1 MTNTDRDAL
10 LDAALVHVPFEGM
23 NERALAAGARD
34 IGMDAALIR
43 VHFPQGGA
51 GLAAAYHRRADRAL
65 REAFLSLT
73 PAGRAIYEELAPIAL
88 EVVARLGKDV
98 APADRETFERVLTL
112 LIDRAAALAN
122 ERRTPPS
129 LG

>member
-43 VHFPQGGA
+43 VIS
-51 GLAAAYHRRADRAL
+51 RRAAPDWPPPITAAPDRAL
-65 REAFLSLT
+65 REALAATPLEGRFRDRVAQAVWQRLELSD
-73 PAGRAIYEELAPIAL
+73 PE
-88 EVVARLGKDV
+88 
-98 APADRETFERVLTL
+98 
-112 LIDRAAALAN
+112 
-122 ERRTPPS
+122 
-129 LG
+129 